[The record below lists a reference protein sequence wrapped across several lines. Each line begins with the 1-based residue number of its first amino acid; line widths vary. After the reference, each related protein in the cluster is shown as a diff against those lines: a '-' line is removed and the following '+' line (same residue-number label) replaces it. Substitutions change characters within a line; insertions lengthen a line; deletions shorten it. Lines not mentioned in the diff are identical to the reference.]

1 MGENG
6 RYGEREPLLSKTDIA
21 ETPVYPI
28 IHMIKNDMLVRQ
40 LYHPFVAVTSWRTP
54 ILINLPTYVDTPLTF
69 DALTAPDLTYTLIR
83 PLHEKYGSLQRAGN
97 MSIVFCLL
105 LNRAHFRADEN
116 MSTAPVSRTR
126 AELCELLAVR
136 TLRDYGDDTLTL
148 AHVVTTAW
156 PVFNGADEEVLRQ
169 AQEDRDD
176 LEERVGNA
184 IELAIVGK
192 AKRFIKSS
200 PCQKVIDAIWS
211 GKCVYQAES
220 SHSILS
226 DTYKRAPIHYYDPHK
241 APLLD
246 HYRLKVP
253 SVRAVLEFWNFVL
266 LFILFVIAIE
276 YSERDTIN
284 TAEIVFMVYALGFSL
299 EKFAAMQEH
308 GIRGSCDLLR
318 LSQNGFDIALV
329 TTYMIYLFLRVY
341 GQLHHSKWARSLG
354 IDLLAIIACLLF
366 PRLAFVTLKD
376 NLMVLAL
383 RAMIVQFLLLMMI
396 AAFCFCGFLYA
407 LWTLSRNEPW
417 PYGAT
422 QIAWWMLD
430 IWFGLD
436 ASGFE
441 KASDFHPYFGPVL
454 MVTYACLSN
463 TLLLTVLVSILTN
476 TFATISE
483 DALAEAMFRRAVSTI
498 EGVKA
503 DSLFSYHPPINLLA
517 VCIMFPLSFILTP
530 RWFHKVRAR
539 QAKRHGTTGFSD
551 TLAATVEK
559 IFDAL
564 PRQITRLSIFE
575 GLAGADGGIEA
586 IFEIEEELGASALDT
601 RSEGEIENGQPQ
613 ALLPPSSPHQ
623 RRLSTSTTATKR
635 RPSTPVHSPT
645 AVPPMQGQPPLRIR
659 ANSIQGPQNFTSP
672 LAQIFQPLIV
682 DDDLLEEEDNAS
694 EVSSPPQATG
704 VHFPSPPGV
713 SYGPA
718 SRRRLS
724 SMHRRVE
731 PIGPR
736 RFPVLGRVV
745 SEGNGNGVLSES
757 PEQADGVLPRRESD
771 GPAPSHREAGAV
783 KVGSPLNAPS
793 VASIASATS
802 PTPSATAQQVMETR
816 AENGAAPGWVT
827 RLDKMEERQRR
838 IEDMLQQLVV
848 GMSKNAASG

>member
-6 RYGEREPLLSKTDIA
+6 RYGEHEPLLSKAEIA
-21 ETPVYPI
+21 STPVYPI
-28 IHMIKNDMLVRQ
+28 IHMIKNDMIV
-40 LYHPFVAVTSWRTP
+40 H
-54 ILINLPTYVDTPLTF
+54 TPLTF

-83 PLHEKYGSLQRAGN
+83 PLHEKYSSLQRGGN

-126 AELCELLAVR
+126 AELCELLAIR

-192 AKRFIKSS
+192 AKRFIKCS

-226 DTYKRAPIHYYDPHK
+226 DTYKRTPIHYYDPHK

-266 LFILFVIAIE
+266 LFILFVVAIE
-276 YSERDTIN
+276 YSERDHIN

-308 GIRGSCDLLR
+308 GIRVSTY
-318 LSQNGFDIALV
+318 LV
-329 TTYMIYLFLRVY
+329 YLFLRLY
-341 GQLHHSKWARSLG
+341 GQLHNSKWARSLG
-354 IDLLAIIACLLF
+354 IDLLALIACLLF

-417 PYGAT
+417 PYSAT
-422 QIAWWMLD
+422 LTPTA
-430 IWFGLD
+430 
-436 ASGFE
+436 AN
-441 KASDFHPYFGPVL
+441 FHPYFGPVL

-463 TLLLTVLVSILTN
+463 TLLLTGRWLSIVTILTN

-517 VCIMFPLSFILTP
+517 VCVMFPLSFILTP
-530 RWFHKVRAR
+530 RWFHKVNVFCIRLTSFPILLGIALYER
-539 QAKRHGTTGFSD
+539 QAKKHGTTTFSD
-551 TLAATVEK
+551 TLSATVER

-575 GLAGADGGIEA
+575 GFAGADGGIEA
-586 IFEIEEELGASALDT
+586 IFEIEEELGTSALDT
-601 RSEGEIENGQPQ
+601 RSEGEVENGPPQ
-613 ALLPPSSPHQ
+613 TSYASNALPPSPQH
-623 RRLSTSTTATKR
+623 RRLSSSTTATKR
-635 RPSTPVHSPT
+635 RPSTPLQSPT
-645 AVPPMQGQPPLRIR
+645 AVMNPAPNQPPLRTR
-659 ANSIQGPQNFTSP
+659 VNSMTGPQNFTSP
-672 LAQIFQPLIV
+672 LAQIFQPLVV
-682 DDDLLEEEDNAS
+682 DDDLMEEDDNAS
-694 EVSSPPQATG
+694 EASSPPQNMG

-724 SMHRRVE
+724 SMHRPRMESGV
-731 PIGPR
+731 R
-736 RFPVLGRVV
+736 RFPILGRVV
-745 SEGNGNGVLSES
+745 SEGSGNGVLSES
-757 PEQADGVLPRRESD
+757 PEQAGGMLHGRGEGE
-771 GPAPSHREAGAV
+771 GPTVQQPTAV
-783 KVGSPLNAPS
+783 AAGSPLGSTPL
-793 VASIASATS
+793 ASARGATS
-802 PTPSATAQQVMETR
+802 PTPSATAQQVVDTR
-816 AENGAAPGWVT
+816 ADTGAAPGWVT
-827 RLDKMEERQRR
+827 RLDKMEARQQR
-838 IEDMLQQLVV
+838 IEDMLQQLVQ
-848 GMSKNAASG
+848 GMAKKA